1 MATVSAEPRRRAPA
15 LCVVFLLALAGCNNA
30 ALDAASRQYQA
41 ERSYRSLVILH
52 AALELGMPRDQVEGL
67 LGPPEYSPIDG
78 QVYYG
83 SDARDESRDPPA
95 TIDRAGPR
103 LSRLHGNGPRDAAV
117 DPLRPDRGIA
127 PGTRRARPPASS

>member
-15 LCVVFLLALAGCNNA
+15 FCVVFLLALAGCNNA
-30 ALDAASRQYQA
+30 ALDAASREYQA
-41 ERSYRSLVILH
+41 ERSYRSLVTLH

-95 TIDRAGPR
+95 TIGLVLDY
-103 LSRLHGNGPRDAAV
+103 RDSTGT
-117 DPLRPDRGIA
+117 DRGTLQSIRLG
-127 PGTRRARPPASS
+127 PIRE

>member
-41 ERSYRSLVILH
+41 GRSYRSLVTLH

-95 TIDRAGPR
+95 TIGLVLDYRDSTGTDLGTLQSIHLGPI
-103 LSRLHGNGPRDAAV
+103 GE
-117 DPLRPDRGIA
+117 
-127 PGTRRARPPASS
+127 